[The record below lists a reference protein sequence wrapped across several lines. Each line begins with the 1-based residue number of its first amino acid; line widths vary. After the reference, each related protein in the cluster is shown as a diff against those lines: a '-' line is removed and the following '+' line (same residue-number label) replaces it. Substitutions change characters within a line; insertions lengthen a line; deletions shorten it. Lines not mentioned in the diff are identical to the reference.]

1 MNFAKTLPI
10 KTSHGVEIRLF
21 CTECNDMMLNSTTI
35 RPAVG
40 EHHSVIVTGKCCKC
54 NKTYLAIIRIN

>member
-1 MNFAKTLPI
+1 MKFAKTLAI

-21 CTECNDMMLNSTTI
+21 CPKCDDMMLNATTT

-40 EHHSVIVTGKCCKC
+40 EHHSVIVTGRCPKCG
-54 NKTYLAIIRIN
+54 KTYLAILRLN